1 MTLARRPEND
11 EKFVVPASAGFFSGA
26 NQNPAEAGTTNDK
39 RQTTND
45 KRQTISEESF
55 MSLGRH
61 PETMKITK
69 AR

>member
-45 KRQTISEESF
+45 FGGVVHVAGAT
-55 MSLGRH
+55 
-61 PETMKITK
+61 P
-69 AR
+69 